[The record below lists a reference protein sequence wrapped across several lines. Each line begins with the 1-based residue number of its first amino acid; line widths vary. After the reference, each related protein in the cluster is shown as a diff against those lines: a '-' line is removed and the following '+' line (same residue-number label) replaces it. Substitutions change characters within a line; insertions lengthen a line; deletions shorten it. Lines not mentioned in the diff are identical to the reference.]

1 MKNTLYAI
9 ISSLLV
15 MTILFMLFT
24 NLDLFN
30 QTVTE
35 GNRSKRKEQKKVAK
49 IPIRQKEKR
58 KEKQVCVG
66 KNCKEW
72 DKNKDILSDA
82 PETQMDDMRRSLD
95 LGMDNEQYVMDLTQ

>member
-30 QTVTE
+30 QSVVE
-35 GNRSKRKEQKKVAK
+35 GNKSIRKQQKKAIK
-49 IPIRQKEKR
+49 TPIRQNVKKTA
-58 KEKQVCVG
+58 KKVCVG
-66 KNCKEW
+66 KGCNQIQ
-72 DKNKDILSDA
+72 NSDIVSDA
-82 PETQMDDMRRSLD
+82 PTTRMDDMKAAMNYNNDDS
-95 LGMDNEQYVMDLTQ
+95 VKDLTQ

>member
-30 QTVTE
+30 QSVVE
-35 GNRSKRKEQKKVAK
+35 GNKSKNKEKAK
-49 IPIRQKEKR
+49 AAAKPIRQNVKKTA
-58 KEKQVCVG
+58 KKVCVG
-66 KNCKEW
+66 KGCNQTQ
-72 DKNKDILSDA
+72 NSDIVSDA
-82 PETQMDDMRRSLD
+82 PTTRMDDMRRSLD
-95 LGMDNEQYVMDLTQ
+95 MDNEQYIKDLTE